1 MLVVA
6 AAGNDGCACLHVPAA
21 VPTVIAV
28 GALGRDGH
36 ALPSSNWGEGYRA
49 HGVLALGEAVD
60 GAAPGGGT
68 QAMSGTSFATPVVA
82 GVVALLLG
90 IQRRTLGRT
99 DPVAVRDAILATA
112 RPCTRDQATGAT
124 RCLAGILDV
133 PAAYRHLLEQHEVD
147 THARTGTTP
156 VGVRAAGLEPA
167 QGVLDP
173 ASGSA
178 DLATEGQPETGEPE
192 QGGDKAVHD
201 ESANTHEHASQQAG
215 APAVATSPGVHDS
228 AQETA
233 ASGPP
238 TGVTPACAEDK
249 PGAVKPAGG
258 CGCGGL
264 KASGDEPPA
273 PAAAAAATAV
283 AVAAATPSYVY
294 ALGTVGFD
302 FGTEARRDTFRQL
315 MPDVQRELDG
325 TPVAVSPNPYDVF
338 QLSRYLN
345 DRPSESTK
353 LIWTLN
359 LDLTPIYALE
369 AEVAYPED
377 VYSTLRDAL
386 ARQAM
391 PEDDLEHVSRVS
403 IPGVLSNRTVRLFSG
418 QLLPVVVVQPRGLF
432 EWNVRRLVD
441 QVIAAIKG
449 RPENLNNPDFDED
462 RVRRLVQIFL
472 DKVYFEC
479 RNLGAAPADRALN
492 FAATNAFQFASGI
505 AQGLVAGELVPSAS
519 NSLYSLDSIEVQKS
533 PYCRMDSDC
542 WDVLITWFDPENE
555 RRARSIFQ
563 FTIDVS
569 DELPVSLAPAHQYLA
584 T

>member
-1 MLVVA
+1 ML
-6 AAGNDGCACLHVPAA
+6 
-21 VPTVIAV
+21 
-28 GALGRDGH
+28 
-36 ALPSSNWGEGYRA
+36 
-49 HGVLALGEAVD
+49 
-60 GAAPGGGT
+60 
-68 QAMSGTSFATPVVA
+68 
-82 GVVALLLG
+82 
-90 IQRRTLGRT
+90 
-99 DPVAVRDAILATA
+99 
-112 RPCTRDQATGAT
+112 
-124 RCLAGILDV
+124 
-133 PAAYRHLLEQHEVD
+133 HE
-147 THARTGTTP
+147 
-156 VGVRAAGLEPA
+156 
-167 QGVLDP
+167 
-173 ASGSA
+173 SA
-178 DLATEGQPETGEPE
+178 DTNE
-192 QGGDKAVHD
+192 
-201 ESANTHEHASQQAG
+201 NASSQAG
-215 APAVATSPGVHDS
+215 TPAIATSPGV
-228 AQETA
+228 QA
-233 ASGPP
+233 AVGDAGSGPSPP
-238 TGVTPACAEDK
+238 TGVTPACADDK
-249 PGAVKPAGG
+249 TQAVQPAGD
-258 CGCGGL
+258 CGCGGV
-264 KASGDEPPA
+264 KASGDEPPPA
-273 PAAAAAATAV
+273 EAAAAAAV
-283 AVAAATPSYVY
+283 AIAAATPSYVY

-315 MPDVQRELDG
+315 MPDVQRDLDG
-325 TPVAVSPNPYDVF
+325 TPVSVSPNPYDVF
-338 QLSRYLN
+338 QLSDYLN
-345 DRPSESTK
+345 YRPSESTK
-353 LIWTLN
+353 VIWTLN

-386 ARQAM
+386 ARQAK

-403 IPGVLSNRTVRLFSG
+403 IPGVLTNRTVRLFSG

-441 QVIAAIKG
+441 QVIDAIRG
-449 RPENLNNPDFDED
+449 RPEIASNKDFDED

-519 NSLYSLDSIEVQKS
+519 NSLYSLDSIEVRKS